1 MFLKERLSINAIM
14 CPPVFADQGRRCNLT
29 LDINEKKRI
38 AEDLQE
44 RFKKSR
50 IVILTDYKGLDVM
63 SINALRK
70 KLRESNAEYQVAKN
84 SLLVRASE
92 GNDVSLIKDQFKGPS
107 AIALSYDDPVAPA
120 KILTDFMKENKKFEI
135 KVGVLNGKIVDSDGI
150 KALSSL
156 PTREVLLAQL
166 LSTMNA
172 VPTSLVTALSD
183 VPRRMLNVLQA
194 IKDQKEV
201 QA

>member
-1 MFLKERLSINAIM
+1 M
-14 CPPVFADQGRRCNLT
+14 
-29 LDINEKKRI
+29 DINEKKRI
-38 AEDLQE
+38 TDDLQG
-44 RFKKSR
+44 RLKKST
-50 IVILTDYKGLDVM
+50 IVILTDYKGLDVSAM
-63 SINALRK
+63 NTLRR
-70 KLRESNAEYQVAKN
+70 KLREADAEYQVAKN

-92 GNDVSLIKDQFKGPS
+92 GNDVTLIKDHFKGPS
-107 AIALSYDDPVAPA
+107 AIALTYGDPVAPA
-120 KILTDFMKENKKFEI
+120 KVLTDVVKENKNFEI
-135 KVGVLNGKIVDSDGI
+135 KVGVLNGKVVDPEGI

-156 PTREVLLAQL
+156 PSREVLLAQV

-183 VPRRMLNVLQA
+183 VPRRILNVLQA

>member
-1 MFLKERLSINAIM
+1 
-14 CPPVFADQGRRCNLT
+14 
-29 LDINEKKRI
+29 LDIKEKKRI

-44 RFKKSR
+44 RFKKSA
-50 IVILTDYKGLDVM
+50 IVILTDYKGLDVSAM
-63 SINALRK
+63 NTLRR
-70 KLRESNAEYQVAKN
+70 KLRDANTEYQVAKN

-92 GNDVSLIKDQFKGPS
+92 GNDVTLIKDQFKGPS
-107 AIALSYDDPVAPA
+107 GIALSYDDPVAPA
-120 KILTDFMKENKKFEI
+120 KVLTDFLKENKKFEI
-135 KVGVLNGKIVDSDGI
+135 KVGVLNGKVIDFDGI

-156 PTREVLLAQL
+156 PSREVLLAQV

-183 VPRRMLNVLQA
+183 VPRRMVNVLQA
-194 IKDQKEV
+194 IKDQKEA